1 MMLDAKRPTF
11 FPSLGVTHDD
21 AATLAGSLLLAAPA
35 HVGEAFAFAA
45 GHGGVACGVAC
56 SAVRHDKAVLRRVRE
71 GPAFISYL
79 HIISLNLISFFR
91 KFRVFH
97 GVSVSHPVGRNI
109 LIHILKV
116 SSTCWLTY
124 PAAAIQR
131 TL

>member
-1 MMLDAKRPTF
+1 M
-11 FPSLGVTHDD
+11 THDD

-71 GPAFISYL
+71 GPDFISYF
-79 HIISLNLISFFR
+79 HIKSLNLISFFR

-97 GVSVSHPVGRNI
+97 GVSVSHPVGRK
-109 LIHILKV
+109 LQLQ
-116 SSTCWLTY
+116 L
-124 PAAAIQR
+124 
-131 TL
+131 